1 LLLLPLPP
9 AAIVLLNCD
18 AVNQTSFFQSRWMLA
33 GARFL
38 TLLGLAVW
46 LGGLA
51 FVGVAAPA
59 VFELNR
65 ALGPQAVG
73 AMLARFTPMMYGCGA
88 LMLLGWALER
98 LRRGEIHSANER
110 LWWAQGIGTAAML
123 IITLYLGRAVMP
135 EINATQPPRSSVAA
149 RTQAAPPRTNAPT
162 PTAKT
167 LKARFDA
174 AHERYTQLTKVTVL
188 LGMATL
194 LLLCLRLSVPYPGYE
209 SPDHLASATQESI
222 FVSATLR

>member
-1 LLLLPLPP
+1 
-9 AAIVLLNCD
+9 
-18 AVNQTSFFQSRWMLA
+18 MLA

-51 FVGVAAPA
+51 FMGAVAAPA
-59 VFELNR
+59 IFGVSR

-98 LRRGEIHSANER
+98 LRRGEIHSGNER
-110 LWWAQGIGTAAML
+110 LWWAQGIGTLAML
-123 IITLYLGRAVMP
+123 IITLYLGRAVTP
-135 EINATQPPRSSVAA
+135 EINATQPLRSPVAA
-149 RTQAAPPRTNAPT
+149 RTQGAPPRTTATAPQ
-162 PTAKT
+162 AKA
-167 LKARFDA
+167 LKARFDV
-174 AHERYTQLTKVTVL
+174 AHKRYTQLTKVTVL

-194 LLLCLRLSVPYPGYE
+194 LLLCLRLSVPRSDYE
-209 SPDHLASATQESI
+209 SSNHLASATQEGI
-222 FVSATLR
+222 FVSANLR